1 MALHA
6 HRCLHHAEREA
17 AARCPACRQFF
28 CRECVTEHEG
38 RVLCSACLAK
48 LTTPQ
53 DTGRSSF
60 AWLLNPLLAG
70 LGLATAWIF
79 FYALGTMLLW
89 LPSTWHDGTIWQQLP
104 LE

>member
-6 HRCLHHAEREA
+6 HRCLHHVEREA

-38 RVLCSACLAK
+38 RVLCSDCLAK

-53 DTGRSSF
+53 HTGRSSF
-60 AWLLNPLLAG
+60 TWLLDPMLAA
-70 LGLATAWIF
+70 LGLAMAWIF